1 MPAMVRAFSTEE
13 AAREAARKLE
23 EAGYGIQTVL
33 TPSSVTGREEE
44 AVSQAV
50 KDGLL
55 PFAATC
61 VFQLKR
67 GRSLVGLNVSY
78 GKGVR
83 AERILDGAGAIDS
96 HMMASYSTSDPAP
109 LSELSGLPL
118 LSAYSSSTQLAS
130 SSYSF
135 SSMFGLG
142 LLSNKAAPFSS
153 MLSWRTLSKPKPGPW
168 RTSFGLPMLSDNA
181 APLSSMIMLKPL
193 TSPKKGPWEWSL
205 GYPLL
210 SNNPTPLSSMLGIP
224 TLLK

>member
-33 TPSSVTGREEE
+33 TPSGVAGREEE
-44 AVSQAV
+44 AVSQAA

-55 PFAATC
+55 PFVTTC

-83 AERILDGAGAIDS
+83 AERILDGSGAVDS
-96 HMMASYSTSDPAP
+96 HMMNSYSTNDPAP
-109 LSELSGLPL
+109 LSDMSGLPL
-118 LSAYSSSTQLAS
+118 LSAYSSSTQLAN

-135 SSMFGLG
+135 SSMFGMG
-142 LLSNKAAPFSS
+142 LLSKKAAPFSS
-153 MLSWRTLSKPKPGPW
+153 MLNWRTLSKQKPGPW
-168 RTSFGLPMLSDNA
+168 RTSFGLPMISSNP

-210 SNNPTPLSSMLGIP
+210 SNNPSPLSSMLGIP